1 MLLFIA
7 LLSAAGIIAG
17 LTSGLFGVGG
27 GFVVVPAL
35 LAVFPYLTDQTED
48 LMMVAVGTS
57 LATIVVSSARSVYAH
72 SKRGAVV
79 FQLLRDWAL
88 WVVVGVAA
96 GLAIA
101 SVTDGKRLILVFAI
115 GVLIYSACFLL
126 PDLFERFKGRWSM
139 PTGPGKALLASG
151 LGGFSALLGIGG
163 GTIMVLTM
171 VLCNRPIHQA
181 VATASGVG
189 FLIGLPGMIG
199 FLVMGLGVENLPTG
213 SVGYVNLPA
222 LLAIALFSLISA
234 PIGARW
240 AHSLDGA
247 QLKQVFGVYLV
258 IVSIAM
264 FVKA

>member
-72 SKRGAVV
+72 SKRGAVD
-79 FQLLRDWAL
+79 FELLRDWAL

-101 SVTDGKRLILVFAI
+101 SVTDGKRLILVFEI
-115 GVLIYSACFLL
+115 GVLI
-126 PDLFERFKGRWSM
+126 
-139 PTGPGKALLASG
+139 
-151 LGGFSALLGIGG
+151 
-163 GTIMVLTM
+163 
-171 VLCNRPIHQA
+171 
-181 VATASGVG
+181 
-189 FLIGLPGMIG
+189 
-199 FLVMGLGVENLPTG
+199 
-213 SVGYVNLPA
+213 
-222 LLAIALFSLISA
+222 
-234 PIGARW
+234 
-240 AHSLDGA
+240 
-247 QLKQVFGVYLV
+247 
-258 IVSIAM
+258 
-264 FVKA
+264 